1 MQYPMC
7 PRMFVC
13 ASIALASF
21 AQDVKTIP
29 LTVAPG
35 VPLRVYLTK
44 RLTKRQDETVHAK
57 LIEPLFAFDR
67 EVVPAGSTVE
77 GRVST
82 LKPVS
87 KYRRFSAII
96 GGDFTPLHQAQVE
109 FTTLLLPDGRKM
121 QLRTAET
128 PGLSTLYNPS
138 AKAHKQNGGI
148 LGTAEQQVQGRIDSA
163 IDTVRSPGKMELIEE
178 YLVRRLPWHPQWI
191 RRGTRFDA
199 ELLSPLDFGTETVK
213 TADLQLLGSQ
223 PPQDSVVHSRLITP
237 LDSGI
242 SKPGETVEAVVSAPL
257 FSSGHKLILPEGAHL
272 TGAVTVAHRARWFHR
287 GGQIRF
293 NFRTIDL
300 PAGME
305 RAGLA
310 PQQPAQE
317 KTMATLKAAESGGA
331 SAVKVDDEG
340 SVKATEP
347 KTRFIA
353 PALAALVAMKSADN
367 DEGKRTGTPDNN
379 TGGRTLGGASGL
391 GLLGAAAAQASR
403 PMATALG
410 FYGLAWSVYSNLISR
425 GSEVQFNKDA
435 ALDIRF
441 GERPAV
447 PAKHFRLNALGA
459 QSFTSQ

>member
-1 MQYPMC
+1 MQYPKC
-7 PRMFVC
+7 SRVVLG
-13 ASIALASF
+13 ASISLAAF

-29 LTVAPG
+29 LTVATG
-35 VPLRVYLTK
+35 VPVRVYLSK
-44 RLTKRQDETVHAK
+44 RLTKRQNETVHAK

-67 EVVPAGSTVE
+67 EVVPAGTTVE
-77 GRVST
+77 GRVSS

-87 KYRRFSAII
+87 KYQRFSAII
-96 GGDFTPLHQAQVE
+96 GGDFTPLRQAEVE
-109 FTTLLLPDGRKM
+109 FTTLLLPDGRKIA
-121 QLRTAET
+121 LRTAET
-128 PGLSTLYNPS
+128 PGLSTLYNPR
-138 AKAHKQNGGI
+138 AKAHAQNGGI
-148 LGTAEQQVQGRIDSA
+148 LGTAKQQARNRIDTA

-199 ELLSPLDFGTETVK
+199 ELLAPLDFGTETIK

-223 PPQDSVVHSRLITP
+223 PPLDSVVHSRLITP
-237 LDSGI
+237 LDSGD
-242 SKPGETVEAVVSAPL
+242 SKPGEPVEAVVSAPL
-257 FSSGHKLILPEGAHL
+257 FSTGHKLILPEGTRL
-272 TGAVTVAHRARWFHR
+272 TGAVTVAHRARWLHR

-300 PAGME
+300 PPTVAGT
-305 RAGLA
+305 
-310 PQQPAQE
+310 QE
-317 KTMATLKAAESGGA
+317 KTLATLQAAESGGPGA
-331 SAVKVDDEG
+331 IKVDDEG

-353 PALAALVAMKSADN
+353 PALAAFMAMRSADN

-391 GLLGAAAAQASR
+391 GLLGAVAAQTSR
-403 PMATALG
+403 PMASALG
-410 FYGLAWSVYSNLISR
+410 FYGLAWSVYSNIISR
-425 GSEVQFNKDA
+425 GSEVTFNKDA

-441 GERPAV
+441 GGRPAA

-459 QSFTSQ
+459 QSFAAK